1 MAWVSTNDLVQRQID
16 TFKDY
21 ASRAYDQALAALQ
34 QISTDFDAGWKE
46 TGVGW
51 GGVPGTGGGAS
62 LAFNR
67 PDPPADPEI
76 EYEPPIRPTGEVTG
90 AEIGDAIE
98 AAQSRFS
105 SLTMPVFTA
114 TPLPLTLPSAPTTTL
129 PALPADPAPPVM
141 PEYPTVPSYDTPL
154 VPEMR
159 HIVLPTLVAPDLA
172 AIAALL
178 AELRA
183 QRPVA
188 PELPEFSDLS
198 GLVAEQYAVC
208 DARLLDF
215 VASCPA
221 LASMRS
227 RLAELLAGGSTG
239 IPAPVATAMRE
250 RAFGVQDRLSVQAE
264 HEALRDWLGRG
275 FTLPDGALEARMETI
290 RQEARDKK
298 AQINRDVWIEEAKQE
313 IENLRFAVQQGIAYE
328 GELRQSWAALHG
340 IVNDIAKAEIDT
352 EVKILEAALALFDAK
367 VKDRAAEFGT
377 IRDQLQAEL
386 AHLDIYRGELEG
398 QKLVGELN
406 QQDVDLYKTRWEAA
420 TTAIGLYKTEV
431 DAANARLQGEKTKLE
446 YAADLVQRHLAV
458 VQSYSEEWKAH
469 GIAADAEKTKSGIY
483 KDQADAFAS
492 RVTAYVQSVSA
503 AKSRSDIDIDGIK
516 LKLESW
522 RSKVEQYKADLQ
534 AEVSRV
540 ESAVKA
546 AGLLVERYRAIGGV
560 ESSAMGFE
568 IQKLDYELNV
578 NKLTADT
585 AIKEAELAQT
595 RELALQKVALDSL
608 DGIARTGAQL
618 AGSAMSAMNVSASL
632 GSSSSTSD
640 NFTEYHYYNETG

>member
-16 TFKDY
+16 AFQEY

-34 QISTDFDAGWKE
+34 QISADFDAGWKE

-51 GGVPGTGGGAS
+51 SGVPGTGGGSS

-67 PDPPADPEI
+67 PDPPADPAI
-76 EYEPPIRPTGEVTG
+76 EYEPPTRPTGEVTG
-90 AEIGDAIE
+90 TEVGDAIE
-98 AAQSRFS
+98 AAQSRFA

-114 TPLPLTLPSAPTTTL
+114 TPLPLTLPPAPTTTL
-129 PALPADPAPPVM
+129 PALPPDPAPPVM
-141 PEYPTVPSYDTPL
+141 PEYPIAPSYDTPL

-159 HIVLPTLVAPDLA
+159 SIVLPALVAPDIA
-172 AIAALL
+172 AITTLL

-183 QRPVA
+183 NRPVA
-188 PELPEFSDLS
+188 PELPEFSNLS
-198 GLVAEQYAVC
+198 DLVAEQYAVC

-239 IPAPVATAMRE
+239 IPASVATAMRE

-275 FTLPDGALEARMETI
+275 FTLPDGALESRMETI

-328 GELRQSWAALHG
+328 GELRQSWVALHG

-352 EVKILEAALALFDAK
+352 EIKILEAALALFDAK
-367 VKDRAAEFGT
+367 VKDRVAEFGT
-377 IRDQLQAEL
+377 IRDQLQTEL

-406 QQDVDLYKTRWEAA
+406 QQDIDLYKTRWEAA
-420 TTAIGLYKTEV
+420 TTAVGLYKTEV
-431 DAANARLQGEKTKLE
+431 DAANLRLQGELAKLE
-446 YAADLVQRHLAV
+446 YAAKLVQRHLAV
-458 VQSYSEEWKAH
+458 IQSYSEEWKAH
-469 GIAADAEKTKSGIY
+469 GIAADAEKTKAGIY
-483 KDQADAFAS
+483 KDQADAFSS
-492 RVTAYVQSVSA
+492 RMAAYGQSVSA
-503 AKSRSDIDIDGIK
+503 AKSMSDLDISGVK
-516 LKLESW
+516 LKLENW
-522 RSKVEQYKADLQ
+522 QSKIEQYKAELQ

-540 ESAVKA
+540 ESSVKA

-560 ESSAMGFE
+560 ESSAMNFE
-568 IQKLDYELNV
+568 VQKLDYELNV

-585 AIKEAELAQT
+585 AIKEAELAQN

-618 AGSAMSAMNVSASL
+618 AGSAMSAMSVSAGLRYDSN
-632 GSSSSTSD
+632 S
-640 NFTEYHYYNETG
+640 NYTEYHYYNETE